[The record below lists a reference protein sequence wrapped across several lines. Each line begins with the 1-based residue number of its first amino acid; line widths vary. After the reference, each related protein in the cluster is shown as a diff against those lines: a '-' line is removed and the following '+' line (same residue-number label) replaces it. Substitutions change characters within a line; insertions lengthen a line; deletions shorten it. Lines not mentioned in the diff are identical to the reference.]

1 MIRSAWPAV
10 YHAAT
15 NANIEKWANGE
26 LPPPA
31 DINSPAIPCNSTLR
45 PYYYIRPPQVEWQTK
60 FHVPQH
66 LELAIFLPGE
76 MGKKD
81 ETATTDV

>member
-1 MIRSAWPAV
+1 MIRRAWSAV

-31 DINSPAIPCNSTLR
+31 DINSPAIPCNSTLCRIISDRYHKWSGR
-45 PYYYIRPPQVEWQTK
+45 PSFTY
-60 FHVPQH
+60 PQH
-66 LELAIFLPGE
+66 LELATFLPGE
-76 MGKKD
+76 MGQKD